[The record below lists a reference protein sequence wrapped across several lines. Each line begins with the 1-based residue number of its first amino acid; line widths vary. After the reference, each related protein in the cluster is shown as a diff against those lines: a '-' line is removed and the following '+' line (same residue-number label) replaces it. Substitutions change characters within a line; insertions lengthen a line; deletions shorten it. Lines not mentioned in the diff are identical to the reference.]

1 MKILILPGD
10 GVGKE
15 ITSEALK
22 VINLISK
29 LYSLNI
35 DIDFGYFGGVAVDKF
50 NSPFPDETREKIK
63 KSDAVLLGAVGGPQY
78 DNVEKEKKPET
89 GLLDLRKSL
98 NLFVNIRPII
108 TFKESISVSLFLS
121 NLMVLNLV
129 VSFSIK
135 LKFRESKLLLDNHR

>member
-35 DIDFGYFGGVAVDKF
+35 DIDLVILEVLQLI
-50 NSPFPDETREKIK
+50 SLTLLSQK
-63 KSDAVLLGAVGGPQY
+63 KQ
-78 DNVEKEKKPET
+78 EQK
-89 GLLDLRKSL
+89 
-98 NLFVNIRPII
+98 
-108 TFKESISVSLFLS
+108 
-121 NLMVLNLV
+121 
-129 VSFSIK
+129 
-135 LKFRESKLLLDNHR
+135 

>member
-29 LYSLNI
+29 LYGLNI

-50 NSPFPDETREKIK
+50 NSPFPDETKEKIK

-108 TFKESISVSLFLS
+108 TFKEPVVNADPELLPNAVFLFPVVFAVKAPS
-121 NLMVLNLV
+121 PIAVL
-129 VSFSIK
+129 K
-135 LKFRESKLLLDNHR
+135 LDG

>member
-1 MKILILPGD
+1 MKTRKLYRHLGCLIVKNMKILILPGD

-35 DIDFGYFGGVAVDKF
+35 DIDFGYVGGVAVDKF

-78 DNVEKEKKPET
+78 DNVE
-89 GLLDLRKSL
+89 
-98 NLFVNIRPII
+98 
-108 TFKESISVSLFLS
+108 
-121 NLMVLNLV
+121 
-129 VSFSIK
+129 
-135 LKFRESKLLLDNHR
+135 

>member
-35 DIDFGYFGGVAVDKF
+35 DIDFGQFGGVAVDKF
-50 NSPFPDETREKIK
+50 NSPFPDER
-63 KSDAVLLGAVGGPQY
+63 S
-78 DNVEKEKKPET
+78 
-89 GLLDLRKSL
+89 
-98 NLFVNIRPII
+98 RP
-108 TFKESISVSLFLS
+108 LS
-121 NLMVLNLV
+121 Y
-129 VSFSIK
+129 
-135 LKFRESKLLLDNHR
+135 